1 MHHPHGHL
9 VCRHQRCGID
19 CMLGCFQ
26 QLSRCECGNQHRY
39 ASGPTTTS
47 REYGVHSSRKRMRAR
62 KQSLGARRFVFPP
75 SLRLE
80 GAVPV
85 LGTGGAE
92 KIRWRPRPFGC
103 RGGGRVRVAL
113 RRAPR
118 AGEARA
124 PTLQG
129 EPAHRPA
136 LPRLPRAHR
145 PSGQLP
151 SPLFFPK
158 LNSMSGG

>member
-26 QLSRCECGNQHRY
+26 QLSRCGCGNQHRY

-47 REYGVHSSRKRMRAR
+47 REYGVRSSRKRMRAR

-85 LGTGGAE
+85 LGTGGGAE
-92 KIRWRPRPFGC
+92 TIPWRETVCLPAVTSLGR
-103 RGGGRVRVAL
+103 RGPGPGHW
-113 RRAPR
+113 RRA
-118 AGEARA
+118 AGIVDAVPDSSRSW
-124 PTLQG
+124 T
-129 EPAHRPA
+129 
-136 LPRLPRAHR
+136 
-145 PSGQLP
+145 PS
-151 SPLFFPK
+151 
-158 LNSMSGG
+158 SGVS